1 MRARALSFSVIVTAA
16 SLSLPFSGCGK
27 GAPRTVSDK
36 PVLVINNLQLNKEEL
51 RQEYQADSLMK
62 HEPST
67 AQGEPE
73 WVSRVIERELL
84 VQEAQRLGLDRDPAF
99 MHSIERFW
107 KEVLIKLLLDRKG
120 REISGGV
127 QVYEPEI
134 EAYYRKLAEEKSGM
148 PIEPLSQ
155 LRQDL
160 RREVRQKKEMEALE
174 QWINSLREKS
184 KIVIDQ
190 ESLKELN

>member
-1 MRARALSFSVIVTAA
+1 MRARALSFSVIVVAA

-27 GAPRTVSDK
+27 GTSQTVSDK
-36 PVLVINNLQLNKEEL
+36 PVLTVNNLQLNKEEL
-51 RQEYQADSLMK
+51 RQEYQADSLMR

-73 WVSRVIERELL
+73 WVSRLVERELL

-120 REISGGV
+120 REISEQV
-127 QVYEPEI
+127 QVYEPEV
-134 EAYYRKLAEEKSGM
+134 EAYYKKLAEEKSGT

-160 RREVRQKKEMEALE
+160 RRQVRQKKEMEALE
-174 QWINSLREKS
+174 QWVNGLREKS
-184 KIVIDQ
+184 KIMIDQ
-190 ESLKELN
+190 ESLKELS

>member
-1 MRARALSFSVIVTAA
+1 
-16 SLSLPFSGCGK
+16 
-27 GAPRTVSDK
+27 
-36 PVLVINNLQLNKEEL
+36 
-51 RQEYQADSLMK
+51 MK

-120 REISGGV
+120 REISGEV

-134 EAYYRKLAEEKSGM
+134 EAYYKKLAEEKSGT

-190 ESLKELN
+190 ESLKELS

>member
-1 MRARALSFSVIVTAA
+1 MRARALSFLSIVVAA
-16 SLSLPFSGCGK
+16 SLSLLFSGCGK
-27 GAPRTVSDK
+27 GTPGTVSDK
-36 PVLVINNLQLNKEEL
+36 LVLTINNLQLNKGEL

-120 REISGGV
+120 REISGEV

-134 EAYYRKLAEEKSGM
+134 EAYYKKLAEEKSGT

-190 ESLKELN
+190 ESLKELS